1 MRALRLWSVRH
12 AVALKRPYDLSF
24 LVLPPMRWRMRLVGR
39 RRVDHVLREELLAEA
54 IVESGVRSRLR
65 RGLATATPVE
75 TV

>member
-1 MRALRLWSVRH
+1 MMALRLWSVRH

-24 LVLPPMRWRMRLVGR
+24 LLLPPMRWRMRLVGR

-54 IVESGVRSRLR
+54 IVESGGTQPVAPRLR
-65 RGLATATPVE
+65 NCTPVE